1 MNCGTQWLL
10 SENIAQRR
18 DFPRSLAIATLYVEL
33 AMQGTTC
40 SSIQSSVTGLFG
52 LMQYWHGPEHKESL
66 QLLHLDKANHHHSNQ
81 KHGDPSSNG
90 HGSLFHLR

>member
-10 SENIAQRR
+10 SEKIAQRR

-40 SSIQSSVTGLFG
+40 SGIQSSVTGLFG
-52 LMQYWHGPEHKESL
+52 LMQYLHGPPTQRKLATS
-66 QLLHLDKANHHHSNQ
+66 AS
-81 KHGDPSSNG
+81 G
-90 HGSLFHLR
+90 